1 MLGILLGPGVLL
13 LARLFRHM
21 SYVFL
26 SKCLC
31 SGVCVFFF
39 SRTSPLYHVMGIVV
53 LSYPAYAVRYVFW
66 LMVASGNCGY
76 VAA

>member
-21 SYVFL
+21 SYVSL

-39 SRTSPLYHVMGIVV
+39 LGRVLYIMSWV